1 MNAVRGKFWGKS
13 GVFLKDHHGAHGR
26 LTRSLIS
33 SISAGGEITSQGH
46 GGPPTLSFVASP
58 FRDSIRSAWAAL
70 LVCWLSALPAVVAQD
85 LPRSETADA
94 PETKPHEEA
103 GAAVRRTNFR
113 LRLTWGGGPQ
123 ELWHVSVFVG
133 EGRISAPEILA
144 MEGDALGSAK
154 IVGDQQLVVHALS
167 KTAFGGVDFTV
178 DAKDETPILVEVYSQ
193 KNPGIR
199 ASKKFQ
205 LAELRDASIGAVIDP
220 QGNRFV
226 VARVPGDQLRIETKR
241 PHLIFQPGE
250 SWRFAVFP
258 NFLAGSNNRN
268 LRCVARLRNVA
279 QPKQVLE
286 TLTWELRPD
295 DYGGFAAFDG
305 ELKTPAMEG
314 VYELSFTLEP
324 RWYQAGFANR
334 NPALRTVQFL
344 VLAAEPPGRKS
355 DTPWS
360 LVHDVRWDE
369 TAKDDFPTRMASM
382 IDPFN
387 KLRGS
392 PPATESRRDPIT
404 LRSGDQRIATL
415 AVPEANRPY
424 LVRVRY
430 QATGV
435 ASLGMSLLDADRLGG
450 FSNFGFNAGVVHPSD
465 FTASND
471 DGPSREHWVEMV
483 IWPNNKN
490 PSLLLANRSQGCDIL
505 VTHVEV
511 WVGPER
517 LVGRKHPDNSRGIL
531 AFAELPLFAENFNGE
546 RAIDQAS
553 GELIDDW
560 QTFYSAADRLIQYLK
575 FSGHSG
581 LMISINGNGG
591 CLAPLQS
598 LPSNPRYDTG
608 RFSSTG
614 QDPQQKDLLE
624 MLFRMFDREGLRLIP
639 AVTFADPLPS
649 LESVADSEGKNAIR
663 LVDDRGEVCPP
674 NQVLPRYHALTSAVQ
689 DAMTEVLSEIL
700 DRYAGHRNF
709 EGLAVVCRGDT
720 YAILPGRRWGYDR
733 ETVTAFAESQ
743 PGLNLESSPES
754 FKDFIDQELLG
765 RRRQDWIEWRCQ
777 RLVQLYQRWEELIS
791 LRKPQGRLYLA
802 GIELFRS
809 GDLPQQLSPSLRKS
823 ASATEALRELGWDA
837 KSLATLRHTVVL
849 QPTRVAPTES
859 LIKQRIELSQNRS
872 RGLAEFYGQQP
883 YAATL
888 FTHRDQWIRSQTL
901 AAPAGQSPAQWHR
914 LQPIAPT
921 GHAGLKRFAEAIF
934 RNDALELFDGG
945 WLIATQ
951 NDPAFQRFA
960 AALQELPKEKFRDV
974 YPRGSQQ
981 SRRPVA
987 VRQSNSREGW
997 LGYAVNSSP
1006 WKCRVTL
1013 NFKVH
1018 PDQLQ
1023 LIPPAG
1029 EQVNRHNALQTKV
1042 TFELEP
1048 FALVALRAR
1057 SADLMD
1063 FEVQMP
1069 VQAATA
1075 VRSYLHRLQ
1084 SSLAAASEPQ
1094 PIQKLSNPEF
1104 FRSQGGWHFP
1114 KQSGQT
1120 VNFIPTAPESVSDAM
1135 QLTSTGTVAWVRS
1148 DWFDAPE
1155 TGRLSL
1161 VVWMRAPDA
1170 AAQPPLR
1177 VAIESEATPLEYY
1190 RYAEFGSLVPDQPEQ
1205 QLTSQWKPFVV
1216 HFDDLPMHTAARLR
1230 VGFDLMRA
1238 GTVEIDR
1245 IELYDRL
1252 FEKSELQALTQLIA
1266 SIRALTTD
1274 ADLVDEAR
1282 FLLEGYW
1289 PQFIDRVFDAMAI
1302 DASAASPSA
1311 TETAENNDAAGDSS
1325 RPGFIFR
1332 RQRRR

>member
-1 MNAVRGKFWGKS
+1 M
-13 GVFLKDHHGAHGR
+13 
-26 LTRSLIS
+26 
-33 SISAGGEITSQGH
+33 
-46 GGPPTLSFVASP
+46 SFVASH

-70 LVCWLSALPAVVAQD
+70 LVCWLSAPPLVVAQD
-85 LPRSETADA
+85 LPGLETADA
-94 PETKPHEEA
+94 PLATRHQEA
-103 GAAVRRTNFR
+103 RPAVRETNFR

-123 ELWHVSVFVG
+123 EPWHVSVFVG
-133 EGRISAPEILA
+133 EGRISSPEILA
-144 MEGDALGSAK
+144 MESDALGSAK
-154 IVGDQQLVVHALS
+154 IVGDQQLVVRALS
-167 KTAFGGVDFTV
+167 KSAFGGIDFTV
-178 DAKDETPILVEVYSQ
+178 EAKDETPVLIEVYSQ

-205 LAELRDASIGAVIDP
+205 LAELRDASVGAVIDP

-226 VARVPGDQLRIETKR
+226 IARTPGDQLRIETRR

-250 SWRFAVFP
+250 SWQFAMVP
-258 NFLAGSNNRN
+258 NFLAAANNRN
-268 LRCVARLRNVA
+268 LRCVARLRNIA

-305 ELKTPAMEG
+305 ELKTPAIEG

-324 RWYQAGFANR
+324 RWYQAGFSNR
-334 NPALRTVQFL
+334 NPVLRTIQFL
-344 VLAAEPPGRKS
+344 VLASEPPERKS

-369 TAKDDFPTRMASM
+369 AAKDNFPARVASM

-387 KLRGS
+387 KLRSS

-415 AVPEANRPY
+415 AVPDVNRPY

-430 QATGV
+430 QASG
-435 ASLGMSLLDADRLGG
+435 ASSLGMSLLDADRLGG
-450 FSNFGFNAGVVHPSD
+450 FSNFGFNTGVVQSRD
-465 FTASND
+465 FTASD
-471 DGPSREHWVEMV
+471 DEVPSRDYLVEMV

-490 PSLLLANRSQGCDIL
+490 PSLLVANRSQGCDIL

-511 WVGPER
+511 WSGPER
-517 LVGRKHPDNSRGIL
+517 LVGRNHRGNSRGIL

-546 RAIDQAS
+546 RAVDQGT

-575 FSGHSG
+575 FSGYSG

-649 LESVADSEGKNAIR
+649 LESIAESEGQNTVC
-663 LVDDRGEVCPP
+663 LVDDRGTVCPP
-674 NQVLPRYHALTSAVQ
+674 NQVLPRYHALTSSVQ
-689 DAMTEVLSEIL
+689 DAMTEVLGEVL
-700 DRYAGHRNF
+700 DRYAAHRNF
-709 EGLAVVCRGDT
+709 EGLAVVCSGHT

-733 ETVTAFAESQ
+733 ETVKTFAESQ

-754 FKDFIDQELLG
+754 IKEFIDQELLG
-765 RRRQDWIEWRCQ
+765 RRRQDWIAWRCQ
-777 RLVQLYQRWEELIS
+777 RLMQLYQRWETLIS
-791 LRKPQGRLYLA
+791 LRKPQSKLYLA

-823 ASATEALRELGWDA
+823 ASATEALRDLGWDA
-837 KSLATLRHTVVL
+837 KALATLRHTVVL
-849 QPTRVAPTES
+849 QPTRIAPTES

-872 RGLAEFYGQQP
+872 RGLAEFHGQQP
-883 YAATL
+883 HAATL
-888 FTHRDQWIRSQTL
+888 FIHRDQWIRSQTP
-901 AAPAGQSPAQWHR
+901 AAQTGQNPGAWYR
-914 LQPIAPT
+914 LQPIAPP
-921 GHAGLKRFAEAIF
+921 GQSGLKRFAEAIF
-934 RNDALELFDGG
+934 RNDAVELFDGG

-951 NDPAFQRFA
+951 NDPTFQRFA
-960 AALQELPKEKFRDV
+960 AALHELPKEKFRDV

-987 VRQSNSREGW
+987 VRQSSSREGW
-997 LGYAVNSSP
+997 LAYAVNSSP
-1006 WKCRVTL
+1006 WQCRVTL

-1023 LIPPAG
+1023 LIPPVG

-1084 SSLAAASEPQ
+1084 SSLASATEPQ
-1094 PIQKLSNPEF
+1094 PIQKLANPEF
-1104 FRSQGGWHFP
+1104 FRGQGGWHFP
-1114 KQSGQT
+1114 KQPGQT
-1120 VNFIPTAPESVSDAM
+1120 VNFIPTAPQSVSDAM

-1148 DWFDAPE
+1148 DWFEAPE
-1155 TGRLSL
+1155 SGRLSL
-1161 VVWMRAPDA
+1161 VVWMRTPDA

-1190 RYAEFGSLVPDQPEQ
+1190 RYAEFGSLLPDHPEQ
-1205 QLTSQWKPFVV
+1205 QLTSEWKPFVV

-1230 VGFDLMRA
+1230 IGFDLMRA

-1266 SIRALTTD
+1266 SIRPLTTD
-1274 ADLVDEAR
+1274 PDLVDEAR

-1289 PQFIDRVFDAMAI
+1289 PQFIDQLFNATPRD
-1302 DASAASPSA
+1302 SSTASPAA
-1311 TETAENNDAAGDSS
+1311 TETAENHESSNDSGRS
-1325 RPGFIFR
+1325 GFIFR